1 MDIIEYIRRKQERLD
16 VPESTTFP
24 EHKPEMLLIGCVD
37 ARLDIIDDIGIP
49 KGKALV
55 MRNIAALV
63 AGAHEESQA
72 RPIEAATLEFAVN
85 VMRVKHIAVM
95 GHTDCGGIR
104 AQLDGL
110 DIPQIKRYLEPLED
124 THRRVLE
131 KGGSR
136 AEQARTMERDAVR
149 LSLKNLRT
157 YECVKKAEA
166 EKRVKLHGWVID
178 VATQQLYVLDE
189 STKTFQPM
197 AGKTSVEC

>member
-16 VPESTTFP
+16 VPENAAFP

-49 KGKALV
+49 KGRALV

-63 AGAHEESQA
+63 AGAHEESQS

-85 VMRVKHIAVM
+85 VMKVKHIVVM

-104 AQLDGL
+104 AQLENI
-110 DIPQIKRYLEPLED
+110 DIPHIKRYLEPLED

-131 KGGSR
+131 KGGSK
-136 AEQARTMERDAVR
+136 AEQARMMERDAVR

-157 YECVKKAEA
+157 YACVKQAEA
-166 EKRVKLHGWVID
+166 EKRVTLHGWVID

-189 STKTFQPM
+189 SAKTFRPM
-197 AGKTSVEC
+197 AKKSSE